1 MPFLQP
7 QRQTVSRSRASS
19 ASATPQST
27 HTPPPPYREYG
38 SPWLYPPHPNPDYAY
53 PHQSQQSLAPPYPHM
68 YPHHLP
74 AWASTSTMDMPRPR
88 TAGAWEQGP
97 AWGHTAVD
105 PTRPV
110 SSGRDD
116 CAMARRMCQG
126 AAFCDRVAARVHEML
141 SRDEASPVDIDNVE
155 HLVRGINL
163 EEERED
169 REPAHPVLP
178 PRPHQQSEGSPA
190 GIINFRK
197 TWLYANSRLPPGM
210 LPFVAYLPTWSL
222 VCRAAKAS
230 LEAYERPHGE
240 QQRQGYSDADPKHG
254 TKAFVV
260 KSQTVDDR
268 KLLVVAIRG
277 SQKNRVDWAINFGF
291 APRQP
296 EGFLDDAGNWCH
308 AGFLEVARAM
318 VGTVAAQLKRHIEQD
333 PAWAGCSLMF
343 TGHSA
348 GGAVASLLYMH
359 MLSRTIDSGLTALA
373 GVFRRVHCVTFGT
386 PPLSLLPLRAPRNGH
401 KDKNQFL
408 SFCNEGDLVVRA
420 DWAYIKS
427 LAKLIAAPAPHTI
440 ARPRLR
446 ERVSRQNLKSD
457 GPEPAG
463 KARHATRWPVPDG
476 SLSAGGRMV
485 LLRQRPNVR
494 SPSVEAV
501 QLTDGELRGVVFGDP
516 AMHRMSLYKQRVDD
530 LAFAAVSGGDSNLH
544 SKTAEYLAYL
554 DRWELKQC
562 P

>member
-1 MPFLQP
+1 MNPPNIKHTRRHLVKQASRTQLAHPYDLIDNTPGTMPFLQP

-19 ASATPQST
+19 ASATPPST
-27 HTPPPPYREYG
+27 HTPPPPPYQEYG
-38 SPWLYPPHPNPDYAY
+38 SPWRYPPHPNPHYAY
-53 PHQSQQSLAPPYPHM
+53 PYQSQQSLVPPGPHM
-68 YPHHLP
+68 YGHHPP
-74 AWASTSTMDMPRPR
+74 AWASTSTMDIPRPR

-105 PTRPV
+105 PVRPA
-110 SSGRDD
+110 SSGKDD

-141 SRDEASPVDIDNVE
+141 SRDEAEPVDIENVE
-155 HLVRGINL
+155 HLQPESSNT
-163 EEERED
+163 
-169 REPAHPVLP
+169 
-178 PRPHQQSEGSPA
+178 

-197 TWLYANSRLPPGM
+197 TWLYQNSRLPPGM
-210 LPFVAYLPTWSL
+210 LPFIAYLPTWSL

-230 LEAYERPHGE
+230 LDVYERPHRE
-240 QQRQGYSDADPKHG
+240 QREGYRDADPKHG
-254 TKAFVV
+254 TKAFVI

-268 KLLVVAIRG
+268 KLLVVAVRG

-291 APRQP
+291 APKQP
-296 EGFLDDAGNWCH
+296 VGFLDDAGNWCH

-318 VGTVAAQLKRHIEQD
+318 IGTVAAQLKRHIELD

-359 MLSRTIDSGLTALA
+359 MLSRTIDSELTVLA

-427 LAKLIAAPAPHTI
+427 LAKLIAAPAPHTT

-446 ERVSRQNLKSD
+446 ERVSRQKLKSE

-463 KARHATRWPVPDG
+463 KLRHATRWPVPDG

-494 SPSVEAV
+494 SSSVEAV

-530 LAFAAVSGGDSNLH
+530 LAFAAVSGGDSG
-544 SKTAEYLAYL
+544 
-554 DRWELKQC
+554 
-562 P
+562 